1 METGNSSLTGFE
13 QNISLSEIETVAAQ
27 LIIAGSETTATTLSA
42 TTYYLSRHPSVLA
55 ALCAEVRSSFSNE
68 EEITLFSVQNLRY
81 MLAVLDE
88 SMRMY
93 PATPGGQPRQVGE
106 EGDMVLG
113 QYIPSGVSKP
123 EYCTIRLTRLTSYA
137 M

>member
-1 METGNSSLTGFE
+1 MARSLTDFE
-13 QNISLSEIETVAAQ
+13 QNISLGEIETVAAQ

-55 ALCAEVRSSFSNE
+55 TLCAEVRSSFSKE
-68 EEITLFSVQNLRY
+68 EEITLFNVQNLRY

-123 EYCTIRLTRLTSYA
+123 EFYTTGLTRLTSYA